1 MTLPPRPPLRPPL
14 LPSHTDD
21 PNSSR
26 NSTPTV
32 LGKRKAR
39 PPSSIATSTGQRPT
53 VDRLETR
60 LDHLKTDCVL
70 IDVVLKSLQTFFPA
84 QPMTT
89 KEQLDK
95 VDKELTI
102 AYDDLLAQIR
112 VLYRNVNKLD
122 QAIRLFQSSLP
133 SSSSSSSPLPSS
145 LPP

>member
-1 MTLPPRPPLRPPL
+1 MTLPPQPPPRPPL

-21 PNSSR
+21 PDSSR

-39 PPSSIATSTGQRPT
+39 PPSSTAASTGPT

-60 LDHLKTDCVL
+60 LGHLKTDCLL

-122 QAIRLFQSSLP
+122 QAIRSLQSSLP
-133 SSSSSSSPLPSS
+133 SPMPSS